1 MTLTV
6 HDRDTL
12 RWTLFL
18 VGVDAAVWALAA
30 LYSTL
35 SLALGLFVAWG
46 ALSLLA
52 TTALYLH
59 AALGGIPGPVL
70 KGERLPWLQPV
81 LFPFR
86 AVSWCTWRL
95 ARLARRGDG
104 PDEVIPGVWV
114 GPRLLPAE
122 IESLAAQGVT
132 SVLDLTS
139 ELPTLA
145 AMDRAPWS
153 RLALPTLDRTS
164 PPDAQLDEA
173 ARWIIARRAEGRG
186 VYIHCAFGRGRSGVL
201 ACVALLALGVTRDAD
216 DALARVTARRRWIR
230 LRAGQRAAVHRFA
243 SRGGDEPVR
252 PSAP

>member
-1 MTLTV
+1 MTPTV
-6 HDRDTL
+6 RDRDTL

-35 SLALGLFVAWG
+35 SAPLGLFVAWG

-59 AALGGIPGPVL
+59 AALGGIPGLVL
-70 KGERLPWLQPV
+70 KGERHPWLQPV

-95 ARLARRGDG
+95 ARVARRGDG

-114 GPRLLPAE
+114 GPRPLPGE
-122 IESLAAQGVT
+122 IEALVAQGVT

-173 ARWIIARRAEGRG
+173 ARWIVARRAEGRG

-201 ACVALLALGVTRDAD
+201 ACVALLALGVTRDPD

-230 LRAGQRAAVHRFA
+230 LRAGQRAAVARFA
-243 SRGGDEPVR
+243 LRREG
-252 PSAP
+252 

>member
-6 HDRDTL
+6 RDRDTL

-18 VGVDAAVWALAA
+18 VGVDAAVWALAGF
-30 LYSTL
+30 YGTL
-35 SLALGLFVAWG
+35 SIALGLFLAWG

-52 TTALYLH
+52 TTALYLQV
-59 AALGGIPGPVL
+59 ALGGAPGPLL
-70 KGERLPWLQPV
+70 KGERFAWLQPV
-81 LFPFR
+81 FFPFR

-95 ARLARRGDG
+95 ARVARRGDG

-114 GPRLLPAE
+114 GPRPLSRE
-122 IESLAAQGVT
+122 IESLVAQGVT

-145 AMDRAPWS
+145 GMERAPWS

-164 PPDAQLDEA
+164 PPDALLDEA
-173 ARWIIARRAEGRG
+173 ARWIVARRAEGRG

-201 ACVALLALGVTRDAD
+201 ACVALIALGVTRDPD
-216 DALARVTARRRWIR
+216 DALARVTAKRQWIR
-230 LRAGQRAAVHRFA
+230 LRAGQRAAVARFA
-243 SRGGDEPVR
+243 SR
-252 PSAP
+252 AAC

>member
-1 MTLTV
+1 MTPTV
-6 HDRDTL
+6 RDRDTL

-59 AALGGIPGPVL
+59 AAVGGIPGPVL
-70 KGERLPWLQPV
+70 KGERHPWLQPV
-81 LFPFR
+81 FFPFR

-104 PDEVIPGVWV
+104 PSEVAPGVWV
-114 GPRLLPAE
+114 GPRLRPHE

-139 ELPTLA
+139 ELPTLPT
-145 AMDRAPWS
+145 MNRAPWT

-164 PPDAQLDEA
+164 PPDALLDEA
-173 ARWIIARRAEGRG
+173 ARWIVARRAEGRG

-201 ACVALLALGVTRDAD
+201 ACVALLALGVTRDPD
-216 DALARVTARRRWIR
+216 DALARVTTRRRWIR
-230 LRAGQRAAVHRFA
+230 LRAGQRAAVARFA
-243 SRGGDEPVR
+243 VR
-252 PSAP
+252 REG

>member
-1 MTLTV
+1 MTPTV
-6 HDRDTL
+6 RDRDTL
-12 RWTLFL
+12 RWTLLL

-35 SLALGLFVAWG
+35 SVALGVFVAWG

-52 TTALYLH
+52 TCGLYLH
-59 AALGGIPGPVL
+59 AAGGGHPGLVL
-70 KGERLPWLQPV
+70 KGERWPWLQPV

-95 ARLARRGDG
+95 ARFARRGDG
-104 PDEVIPGVWV
+104 PDEVAPGVWV
-114 GPRLLPAE
+114 GPRLLPHE
-122 IESLAAQGVT
+122 IETLVAQGVT

-139 ELPTLA
+139 ELPTLR

-164 PPDAQLDEA
+164 PSDPQLDDA
-173 ARWIIARRAEGRG
+173 ARWISARRDEGRG

-230 LRAGQRAAVHRFA
+230 LREGQLAAVRRFA
-243 SRGGDEPVR
+243 SRR
-252 PSAP
+252 